1 MDDLNN
7 WKENLKSDSNQI
19 QWRIIST
26 KDEYLEN
33 HREWKMN
40 LCINCG
46 RQEEPANLTSRLP
59 PPINAMHKTQSDQAR
74 FIYVCTFYHLNLL
87 MTHVLTFHHMKLRQA
102 QALEQELFWLSIGR
116 LKL

>member
-1 MDDLNN
+1 MDNLNN

-46 RQEEPANLTSRLP
+46 RQHFSKTREFWRTEANRRL
-59 PPINAMHKTQSDQAR
+59 R
-74 FIYVCTFYHLNLL
+74 FSLSLIILADLL
-87 MTHVLTFHHMKLRQA
+87 GNSGS
-102 QALEQELFWLSIGR
+102 LFTR
-116 LKL
+116 A